1 MRQGMR
7 QQLLAQGIAA
17 LASLAAAMPLLATA
31 QTGGNASAVAS
42 SPADAALPTT
52 GNNNFEKRF
61 APLYA
66 AVFSEGGRFSGSAM
80 SADLQALEPI
90 LKRTK
95 APALDFFRLYYT
107 QATLFNRRGMPSEA
121 GLAAQKAIT
130 AMPKPSDP
138 QWAYPHLEL
147 SIASVR
153 WLAEGER
160 YEAAL
165 KQVQTLAVRYPLQQ
179 IAKLPTQM
187 RWDNSTPIP
196 QAADYPTQ
204 LQVLGIYEDLG
215 YVLHEQGQYRQALQA
230 NQRLLPVARERLQ
243 AMGETPR
250 LRGLLANLAQNSYML
265 GQVDAARNYLQE
277 RLQIALGAGD
287 HATVY
292 DSYFQ
297 LMVLA
302 HEQND
307 PQQARQWL
315 GTYEQYARAQGHSDQ
330 LARAQQLRDELN
342 GREAAPPPQQPAQ
355 PPAPQP
361 ARQPKR

>member
-17 LASLAAAMPLLATA
+17 LASLAAAMPLLASA
-31 QTGGNASAVAS
+31 QTGRNAGAVAT
-42 SPADAALPTT
+42 AAPEGLAITPS
-52 GNNNFEKRF
+52 NNFEKRF

-107 QATLFNRRGMPSEA
+107 QATIFSRRAMPAEA
-121 GLAAQKAIT
+121 GQVAQKALV

-138 QWAYPHLEL
+138 QWAYQHLEL
-147 SIASVR
+147 SIASIR
-153 WLAEGER
+153 WLADSGR

-165 KQVQTLAVRYPLQQ
+165 KPAQALAVQYPLAQ

-187 RWDNSTPIP
+187 RWDNSGPTPQP
-196 QAADYPTQ
+196 ADYPTQ
-204 LQVLGIYEDLG
+204 LQILGVYEDLG
-215 YVLHEQGQYRQALQA
+215 YVLHEQGQYRQALQT
-230 NQRLLPVARERLQ
+230 NQWLLPVARERLQ

-250 LRGLLANLAQNSYML
+250 LRGLLANLAQNSYKL
-265 GQVDAARNYLQE
+265 GQMDAARKYLQE

-287 HATVY
+287 HDTVY

-315 GTYEQYARAQGHSDQ
+315 STYEQYARAQGHSDQ
-330 LARAQQLRDELN
+330 LARAQQLRDELD
-342 GREAAPPPQQPAQ
+342 GREAAPAPQQPAQ
-355 PPAPQP
+355 QPP
-361 ARQPKR
+361 RQPKR

>member
-17 LASLAAAMPLLATA
+17 LAGLAAAMPTV
-31 QTGGNASAVAS
+31 ASAQAGRNAPAAVS
-42 SPADAALPTT
+42 SSADALPTT
-52 GNNNFEKRF
+52 ASNNFEKRF

-80 SADLQALEPI
+80 SADLQALEPL

-95 APALDFFRLYYT
+95 APPLDFFRLYYT
-107 QATLFNRRGMPSEA
+107 QATIFSRRGMTAEA
-121 GLAAQKAIT
+121 GQAAQKALV

-138 QWAYPHLEL
+138 QWAYQHLEL
-147 SIASVR
+147 SIASIR
-153 WLAEGER
+153 WLADSGR

-165 KQVQTLAVRYPLQQ
+165 KPAQTLAVQYPLAQ

-187 RWDNSTPIP
+187 RWDNSSPIP
-196 QAADYPTQ
+196 QPADYPTQ
-204 LQVLGIYEDLG
+204 LQILGVYEDLG
-215 YVLHEQGQYRQALQA
+215 YVLHEQGQYRQALQT
-230 NQRLLPVARERLQ
+230 NQWLLPVARERLQ

-250 LRGLLANLAQNSYML
+250 LRGLLANLAQNSYKL
-265 GQVDAARNYLQE
+265 GQMDAARKYLQE

-315 GTYEQYARAQGHSDQ
+315 STYEQYARAQGHSDQ

-342 GREAAPPPQQPAQ
+342 GREAAPAPQQPAQ
-355 PPAPQP
+355 QPP
-361 ARQPKR
+361 RQPKR

>member
-7 QQLLAQGIAA
+7 QLLLAQGIAA
-17 LASLAAAMPLLATA
+17 LASLAAAMPLLVSA
-31 QTGGNASAVAS
+31 QTGRNAGAVA
-42 SPADAALPTT
+42 TT
-52 GNNNFEKRF
+52 APEGLAVTPSNNFEKRF

-107 QATLFNRRGMPSEA
+107 QATIFSRRAMPAEA
-121 GLAAQKAIT
+121 GQVAQKALV

-147 SIASVR
+147 SIASIR
-153 WLAEGER
+153 WLAEGGR
-160 YEAAL
+160 YEAAV
-165 KQVQTLAVRYPLQQ
+165 KQAQTLITRYPLQE
-179 IAKLPTQM
+179 IARLPAQM

-204 LQVLGIYEDLG
+204 LQILGVYEDLG

-230 NQRLLPVARERLQ
+230 NQQLLPVARERLL
-243 AMGETPR
+243 ALGETPR

-265 GQVDAARNYLQE
+265 GQMDAARNYLQE
-277 RLQIALGAGD
+277 RLQIAISAGD
-287 HATVY
+287 HDTVY

-302 HEQND
+302 HEQNQ
-307 PQQARQWL
+307 PQQAQQWL
-315 GTYEQYARAQGHSDQ
+315 SAYAQYARAQGHSDQ
-330 LARAQQLRDELN
+330 LARAEQLRDELN

-361 ARQPKR
+361 PRQPKR

>member
-31 QTGGNASAVAS
+31 QTGGNANALAT
-42 SPADAALPTT
+42 SPAEAALPTT

-66 AVFSEGGRFSGSAM
+66 AVFTEGGRFSGSAM

-107 QATLFNRRGMPSEA
+107 QATLFSRRGMPSEA
-121 GLAAQKAIT
+121 DVAAQKAIT

-138 QWAYPHLEL
+138 QWAYQHLEL
-147 SIASVR
+147 SIASIR
-153 WLAEGER
+153 WLAEGGR

-165 KQVQTLAVRYPLQQ
+165 KQAQTLITRYPLQE
-179 IAKLPTQM
+179 IARLPAQM

-204 LQVLGIYEDLG
+204 LQILGVYEDLG

-230 NQRLLPVARERLQ
+230 NQQLLPVARERLL
-243 AMGETPR
+243 ALGETPR

-277 RLQIALGAGD
+277 RLQIAISAGD
-287 HATVY
+287 HDTVY

-302 HEQND
+302 HEQNQ
-307 PQQARQWL
+307 PQQAQQWL
-315 GTYEQYARAQGHSDQ
+315 SAYAQYARAQGHSDH
-330 LARAQQLRDELN
+330 LARAEQLRDELN

-361 ARQPKR
+361 PRQPKR